1 MEDVGSRV
9 LRCDG
14 CKFCWSCEQSVEV
27 GDCHVPIV
35 VPWHQAE
42 KLDTVK

>member
-14 CKFCWSCEQSVEV
+14 CKFCWSSEQSVEV

-42 KLDTVK
+42 KLDTVR